1 MNNVFDVKIH
11 AVCLYY
17 PKMIYIGRFQSF
29 PICVG
34 VVGLPPPKLP
44 PIPKKVPHR
53 TPGHDLLPIALTP
66 WLWMRMMI
74 SAQWGHSSLDSKD
87 SGRELVLNFWRKRSH
102 WGWGVV
108 GREGSGCLEKDVK
121 IWFVEVE
128 TELNF
133 TEISKCPNPFRHL
146 NSSKPK
152 SCRNLWVSS
161 PLTSFRKVS

>member
-1 MNNVFDVKIH
+1 M
-11 AVCLYY
+11 LYV
-17 PKMIYIGRFQSF
+17 YIIQKWYILVVSNLFQSVSVLLAF
-29 PICVG
+29 PPRSYCTSN
-34 VVGLPPPKLP
+34 
-44 PIPKKVPHR
+44 PKKVPHR
-53 TPGHDLLPIALTP
+53 TPGHHLLPIPLTP

-87 SGRELVLNFWRKRSH
+87 SGRELVLNFFEETVPLRLGGK
-102 WGWGVV
+102 
-108 GREGSGCLEKDVK
+108 ESGCLEKDVK

-152 SCRNLWVSS
+152 KCRNLWVSS